1 MYILEQRFLRGPNV
15 HADTPCLLSVIDLED
30 LYGISSKDI
39 PGFND
44 ALLATLPS
52 LNGQPLPLGQARGF
66 AQRLR
71 AGTFLARVVEHV
83 TLTLQSMAGPTV
95 GYGRTRPASGHPA
108 DSRPGDGRPG
118 QYRVVV
124 QYAIEKLAEPAFQ
137 LALDL
142 VTALAKGEVFEVEPR
157 LQELRALGSRYSIGT
172 STAAVLAAAH
182 ERGIPTSRITDE
194 ANLFQLGWGSK
205 QKRLQATV
213 TGDTSYVAVKI
224 ASDKQL
230 TKALLTEA
238 GVPVPEGGT
247 ATTVEEAQR
256 IAHRL
261 RVAVTIKPLDGNQG
275 KGVTTTCST
284 PEEVATA
291 FHFAREY
298 GRKIII
304 ERFVEGRDYRV
315 LVAGGRVAAAS
326 FRRPAHVLGDGV
338 STITELVEI
347 ENRNPARGAG
357 HSNVLTRLSLDAHAE
372 DMLRRQGYAPDS
384 VPATGACVELRSNA
398 NLSTG
403 GTAED
408 VTDSLPDITRALCV
422 RAARKIGLDVA
433 GIDIVCHDISIPLD
447 EQGGAVIEVNAAP
460 GIRMHQHPSK
470 GEARDAGEAI
480 VDGLMGQSNGRI
492 PVVAVTGTNGKT
504 TTALMIGHTARVAG
518 LGTGVTTTEGV
529 FVNGKRLVKGD
540 CTGYWSA
547 RTVLSAPDV
556 DFAVLETARG
566 GILKR
571 GLAFDRCDVGV
582 VLNVAGDHLG
592 LDGVETI
599 EDLAQVK
606 AVVASSASKALVLNA
621 EDALCVAMVRRAR
634 PDAEIIFFSMDAEN
648 PMLLQHLEDGGRG
661 AYLQDNAIVIADA
674 RLHQELMRVESMP
687 STFGGRARYNIA
699 NALAASAALMACG
712 FSNSQVAD
720 GLSTF
725 VSDSKTNPLRTNV
738 FDVRGVTVIVD
749 YAHNAAAYAAL
760 GEMARALLPGQLV
773 GIVTAPGDRRD
784 SDLVQIGEVCGERFD
799 ELVVYESQRR
809 GRPVGGAV
817 DLIIEGIEKVIGPSD
832 TTHREIDVDKAIRLG
847 LSLCRPGDVLVFA
860 CGTSLKTFIDALR
873 VDDPESADR
882 IEAQTI

>member
-44 ALLATLPS
+44 ALLAMLPA
-52 LNGQPLPLGQARGF
+52 LNGELMPSGQPGGF

-71 AGTFLARVVEHV
+71 AGTYLARVIEQV
-83 TLTLQSMAGPTV
+83 TLSLQSMAGPAV
-95 GYGRTRPASGHPA
+95 GYGRTRPAL
-108 DSRPGDGRPG
+108 GRPG
-118 QYRVVV
+118 QFRVVV

-137 LALDL
+137 MASDL
-142 VTALAKGEVFEVEPR
+142 VTALARGEAFEFEPR
-157 LQELRALGSRYSIGT
+157 MQELRALGSRYSIGT

-182 ERGIPTSRITDE
+182 ERGIPSQRITDE

-205 QKRLQATV
+205 QKRLQATA

-230 TKALLTEA
+230 TKALLQEA
-238 GVPVPEGGT
+238 GVPVPEGAT
-247 ATTVEEAQR
+247 VTTVEEAQR
-256 IAHRL
+256 IARRL
-261 RVAVTIKPLDGNQG
+261 RAPVTVKPLDGNQG
-275 KGVTTTCST
+275 KGVTTRCTT
-284 PEEVATA
+284 PEEVALA
-291 FHFAREY
+291 FAFAREY
-298 GRKIII
+298 GRRIIV

-315 LVAGGRVAAAS
+315 LVAGGRIAAAS
-326 FRRPAHVLGDGV
+326 FRRPAHVVGDGV

-347 ENRNPARGAG
+347 ENQNPSRGTG
-357 HSNVLTRLSLDAHAE
+357 HSNILTRLALDAHAE
-372 DMLRRQGYAPDS
+372 DMLRRQGYSPDA
-384 VPATGACVELRSNA
+384 VPGSGTCVELRSNA

-408 VTDSLPDITRALCV
+408 CTDLLPESTRALCV
-422 RAARKIGLDVA
+422 RAASKIGLDVA
-433 GIDIVCHDISIPLD
+433 GIDIVCQDIAVPLD

-460 GIRMHQHPSK
+460 GIRMHQHPSA
-470 GEARDAGEAI
+470 GAPRDAGEAI
-480 VDGLMGQSNGRI
+480 IEGLMGPSNGRI

-504 TTALMIGHTARVAG
+504 TTTLMIGHTARVAG

-547 RTVLSAPDV
+547 RTILSAPDV

-571 GLAFDRCDVGV
+571 GLAFDQSDVGV
-582 VLNVAGDHLG
+582 VLNVAPDHLG
-592 LDGVETI
+592 LDGIDTI

-606 AVVASSASKALVLNA
+606 AVVASSAAKAVVLNA
-621 EDALCVAMVRRAR
+621 EDALCVQMVRRAR
-634 PDAEIIFFSMDAEN
+634 PGAEIIFFSMEAEN
-648 PMLLQHLEDGGRG
+648 PVLLKHLEDGGRG
-661 AYLQDNAIVIADA
+661 TYVLDNAIVIADGM
-674 RLHQELMRVESMP
+674 RQQELMRVESMP
-687 STFGGRARYNIA
+687 ASFGGLARYNIA
-699 NALAASAALMACG
+699 NALAAAAALMAAG
-712 FSNSQVAD
+712 FSNIQIAA

-749 YAHNAAAYAAL
+749 YAHNPAAYAAL
-760 GEMARALLPGQLV
+760 SEMARALLPGQLV

-784 SDLVQIGEVCGERFD
+784 SDLIQIGEVCGEGFD
-799 ELVVYESQRR
+799 ELVVYESQSR

-817 DLIIEGIEKVIGPSD
+817 DLIMQGAENVVGPSD
-832 TTHREIDVDKAIRLG
+832 TLHREIEVDKAIRLG

-860 CGTSLKTFIDALR
+860 CGTSIQTFIDALR
-873 VDDPESADR
+873 VDDPESADK
-882 IEAQTI
+882 IAAQT

>member
-1 MYILEQRFLRGPNV
+1 MYILEQRFLRGPNI
-15 HADTPCLLSVIDLED
+15 HADTPCLLSVLDLED
-30 LYGISSKDI
+30 LYGVSSKDI

-44 ALLATLPS
+44 ALLAMLPD
-52 LNGQPLPLGQARGF
+52 LNGQLVPLGQPGGF

-71 AGTFLARVVEHV
+71 AGTYLARVIEQV
-83 TLTLQSMAGPTV
+83 TLTLQSMAGPAV
-95 GYGRTRPASGHPA
+95 GYGRTRPVT
-108 DSRPGDGRPG
+108 GRAG
-118 QYRVVV
+118 QFRIVV

-137 LALDL
+137 LAADL
-142 VTALAKGEVFEVEPR
+142 VTALAGGEAFDLAPR
-157 LQELRALGSRYSIGT
+157 LEELRALGSRYAIGT

-182 ERGIPTSRITDE
+182 ERGIPSQRITDE

-205 QKRLQATV
+205 QKRLQATT

-230 TKALLTEA
+230 TKALLQEA

-247 ATTVEEAQR
+247 VTTVEEAQR
-256 IAHRL
+256 IARRL
-261 RVAVTIKPLDGNQG
+261 RVPVTLKPLDGNQG
-275 KGVTTTCST
+275 KGVTTRCST
-284 PEEVATA
+284 PEEVARA
-291 FHFAREY
+291 FAFAREY
-298 GRKIII
+298 GRRIVV

-326 FRRPAHVLGDGV
+326 VRRPAHVIGDGV
-338 STITELVEI
+338 STITELVEL

-372 DMLRRQGYAPDS
+372 DMLRRQGYAPDA
-384 VPATGACVELRSNA
+384 VPAPGVCVELRSNA

-408 VTDSLPDITRALCV
+408 VTDLLPEVTRALCV
-422 RAARKIGLDVA
+422 RAAGKIGLDVA
-433 GIDIVCHDISIPLD
+433 GIDIVCRDIAVPLD

-460 GIRMHQHPSK
+460 GIRMHQHPSA
-470 GEARDAGEAI
+470 GEPRDAGDAI
-480 VDGLMGQSNGRI
+480 VEGLMGPSNGRI

-504 TTALMIGHTARVAG
+504 TTTLMIGHAVRVAG

-529 FVNGKRLVKGD
+529 FVNGKRLVAGD

-547 RTVLSAPDV
+547 RTILSAPDV

-571 GLAFDRCDVGV
+571 GLAFDQCDIGV
-582 VLNVAGDHLG
+582 VLNVAPDHLG
-592 LDGVETI
+592 LDGVDSL

-606 AVVASSASKALVLNA
+606 AVVASSASKAVVLNA
-621 EDALCVAMVRRAR
+621 EDALCVQMVRRAK
-634 PDAEIIFFSMDAEN
+634 PGAEVIFFSMDPEN
-648 PMLLQHLEDGGRG
+648 PILLKHLEEGGRG
-661 AYLQDNAIVIADA
+661 TYVQDNAIVIADGM
-674 RLHQELMRVESMP
+674 RQQELMRVESMP
-687 STFGGRARYNIA
+687 ASFGGLARYNIA
-699 NALAASAALMACG
+699 NALAASAALMAAG
-712 FSNSQVAD
+712 FSHLQIAA

-760 GEMARALLPGQLV
+760 SEMARALLPGQLI

-784 SDLVQIGEVCGERFD
+784 SDLIQIGEVCGERFD
-799 ELVVYESQRR
+799 ELVIYESQSR

-817 DLIIEGIEKVIGPSD
+817 DLILQGAENVVGPSD
-832 TTHREIDVDKAIRLG
+832 TLHREIEVDKAIRLG

-860 CGTSLKTFIDALR
+860 CGSSLKTFIDALR
-873 VDDPESADR
+873 VDDPESADK

>member
-1 MYILEQRFLRGPNV
+1 VYILEQRFLRGPNV

-30 LYGISSKDI
+30 LYGVSSKDI

-44 ALLATLPS
+44 ALLETLPS
-52 LNGQPLPLGQARGF
+52 LHGQLLPLGQPGGF

-71 AGTFLARVVEHV
+71 AGTYLARVVEHV
-83 TLTLQSMAGPTV
+83 SLTLQSMAGPTV
-95 GYGRTRPASGHPA
+95 GYGRTRPAA
-108 DSRPGDGRPG
+108 GRPG

-137 LALDL
+137 LAVDL
-142 VTALAKGEVFEVEPR
+142 VSALANGEQFEIEPR
-157 LQELRALGSRYSIGT
+157 LQELRALGARYAIGT

-182 ERGIPTSRITDE
+182 ERGIPTSRITEE
-194 ANLFQLGWGSK
+194 ANLFQLGWGAK
-205 QKRLQATV
+205 QKRLQATT

-230 TKALLTEA
+230 TKALLMEA

-247 ATTVEEAQR
+247 VTTVEEAQR
-256 IAHRL
+256 IARRL
-261 RVAVTIKPLDGNQG
+261 RVPVTLKPLDGNQG
-275 KGVTTTCST
+275 KGVTTRCST
-284 PEEVATA
+284 PEEVEKA
-291 FHFAREY
+291 FEFAREY
-298 GRKIII
+298 GRRVIV

-326 FRRPAHVLGDGV
+326 FRRPAHVIGDGV

-347 ENRNPARGAG
+347 ENQNPARGAG
-357 HSNVLTRLSLDAHAE
+357 HSNVLTRLALDAHAE

-384 VPATGACVELRSNA
+384 RPAPGVCVELRSNA

-408 VTDSLPDITRALCV
+408 VTDILPESTRALCV
-422 RAARKIGLDVA
+422 RAANKIGLDVA
-433 GIDIVCHDISIPLD
+433 GIDIVCRDIALPLD

-460 GIRMHQHPSK
+460 GIRMHQHPSA
-470 GEARDAGEAI
+470 GQARDAGEAI
-480 VDGLMGQSNGRI
+480 VDGLMGSSNGRI

-504 TTALMIGHTARVAG
+504 TTTLMIAHAVRVAG

-556 DFAVLETARG
+556 EFAVLETARG

-571 GLAFDRCDVGV
+571 GLAFDQCDVGV
-582 VLNVAGDHLG
+582 VLNIAADHLG
-592 LDGVETI
+592 LDGVDTI

-621 EDALCVAMVRRAR
+621 EDPLCVAMARRAK
-634 PDAEIIFFSMDAEN
+634 PGAEVIFFAMDAEN
-648 PMLLQHLEDGGRG
+648 PVLLQHLEDGGRG
-661 AYLQDNAIVIADA
+661 TYLQDNAIVVADGT
-674 RLHQELMRVESMP
+674 LHQELMRVEAMP
-687 STFGGRARYNIA
+687 ASFGGRARYNIA
-699 NALAASAALMACG
+699 NALAASAALMASG
-712 FSNSQVAD
+712 FSNLQIAA

-749 YAHNAAAYAAL
+749 YAHNPAAYAAL
-760 GEMARALLPGQLV
+760 AEMARALLPGQLV

-784 SDLVQIGEVCGERFD
+784 SDLIQIGEVCGERFD
-799 ELVVYESQRR
+799 ELVVYESQSR
-809 GRPVGGAV
+809 GRPVGDAV
-817 DLIIEGIEKVIGPSD
+817 DLIIEGIEKVVGPSD
-832 TTHREIDVDKAIRLG
+832 TTHREIEVDKAIRLG
-847 LSLCRPGDVLVFA
+847 LSLCRAGDVLVFA
-860 CGTSLKTFIDALR
+860 CGSSLKTFIEALR
-873 VDDPESADR
+873 VDDPESADK
-882 IEAQTI
+882 IAAQAT